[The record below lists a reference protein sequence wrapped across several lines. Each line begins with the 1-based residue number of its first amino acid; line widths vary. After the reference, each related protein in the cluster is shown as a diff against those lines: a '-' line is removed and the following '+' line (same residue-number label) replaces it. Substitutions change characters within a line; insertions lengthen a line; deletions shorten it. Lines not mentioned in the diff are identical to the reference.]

1 MGNSGFSLVAV
12 DQYCPECGGIL
23 LYDAASKRLSCKS
36 CGLFLTREQLSDLR
50 FRQRTGADDDTRKK
64 ARHQADYL
72 DWWLKDK
79 KEKK

>member
-1 MGNSGFSLVAV
+1 MGHSGFSLVAV

-23 LYDAASKRLSCKS
+23 LFDAASKRLSCKS

-50 FRQRTGADDDTRKK
+50 FRQRTGTGDDSKQKQRQ
-64 ARHQADYL
+64 QADYL

>member
-1 MGNSGFSLVAV
+1 MVE
-12 DQYCPECGGIL
+12 QYCPECGGLL
-23 LYDAASKRLSCKS
+23 LYDAASKRLSCKK

-50 FRQRTGADDDTRKK
+50 FRQRAGTDDEMRQKS
-64 ARHQADYL
+64 RHQADYL

>member
-1 MGNSGFSLVAV
+1 MFLVAVV

-50 FRQRTGADDDTRKK
+50 FRQKNAPDDDMRKK
-64 ARHQADYL
+64 QRNQADYL
-72 DWWLKDK
+72 DWWLNKKDK
-79 KEKK
+79 K

>member
-1 MGNSGFSLVAV
+1 M
-12 DQYCPECGGIL
+12 
-23 LYDAASKRLSCKS
+23 LYDAMSKRFSCRK

-50 FRQRTGADDDTRKK
+50 FKLKNSADDDMRKK
-64 ARHQADYL
+64 QRHQADYL